1 MKEQDRKRIV
11 EKTHEYFQADPRV
24 SGLCSQAEQLAKQLR
39 ESFVHGFFF
48 YLSTKGETGL
58 AATIIHGAV
67 SDRDAAVIVKRLGKA
82 ALLHQ
87 ARPESK

>member
-11 EKTHEYFQADPRV
+11 EKTHEYFQTDPRV

-58 AATIIHGAV
+58 VATIYHGAL
-67 SDRDAAVIVKRLGKA
+67 SDSDAVAIVKRLGKA
-82 ALLHQ
+82 VLHQ
-87 ARPESK
+87 AQPDSK